1 MSNNFFDYISRLE
14 LMAFF
19 SGYPLLYTV
28 ILFFAGNKKPADN
41 FKARIVSI
49 LPFAYALVGTLY
61 LGLQLKN
68 LYLNYSPE
76 NLRQLMH
83 QPYLMLWG
91 LLSIL
96 FWLPALSKRKVLSL
110 IHSLVFFFF
119 LIKDLIVQLTAN
131 VADRD
136 MVRNDMRIY
145 TISFLLNLGAF
156 TLMVLCLLYLHVLK
170 EIRIVSRLHNFFL

>member
-1 MSNNFFDYISRLE
+1 MDNSFFAYLQQLE

-19 SGYPLLYTV
+19 SGYSLLYTV
-28 ILFFAGNKKPADN
+28 ILFFAGNKRPANN
-41 FKARIVSI
+41 FKARMVSL
-49 LPFAYALVGTLY
+49 LPLAYALVGTLY

-76 NLRQLMH
+76 NLKQLMH

-96 FWLPALSKRKVLSL
+96 FWLPVLSKRKMLSL

-119 LIKDLIVQLTAN
+119 LIKDLLLQLKGS
-131 VADRD
+131 VAGTN

-156 TLMVLCLLYLHVLK
+156 GFVLLL
-170 EIRIVSRLHNFFL
+170 SFLLTNYKKHLRS

>member
-1 MSNNFFDYISRLE
+1 MDNSFFTYLQQLE

-28 ILFFAGNKKPADN
+28 VLFFAGNKKPVNN
-41 FKARIVSI
+41 FKSKVVSL

-61 LGLQLKN
+61 IGLQLKN

-76 NLRQLMH
+76 NLRQLTH
-83 QPYLMLWG
+83 QPYLILWG

-96 FWLPALSKRKVLSL
+96 FWLPVLSKRKTWSL

-119 LIKDLIVQLTAN
+119 LIKDLLFQLKGAATGTN
-131 VADRD
+131 

-156 TLMVLCLLYLHVLK
+156 GFVLLLSFLFTNYKKHLK
-170 EIRIVSRLHNFFL
+170 S